1 MSEKIDELKNKTIK
15 GFFWRFNERVA
26 SQVVGL
32 IVSVV
37 LARLLEPSEYG
48 IIALTMIFMSVANVL
63 SVSGLGASLIQKKD
77 ADDLDFSTMFYAGLG
92 LSIIMYIILFI
103 ASPFIAY
110 ACNNGQVESVL
121 CVLGL
126 MLPISAI
133 NSIQQAYVS
142 RELNFKK
149 FFYATLVGTVSSG
162 IIGIAM
168 AYYGY
173 GVWALVG
180 QMLSSNIINTF
191 VLNRI
196 IKWHP
201 TRSFSIQRFKELY
214 KFGLNFMGANLMG
227 TLFNELKSFV
237 IGVKYLPADL
247 AFYKRGEQLPAII
260 SDNINNT
267 INTVIF
273 PAISK
278 IQDNKQDVKHAI
290 RRSMMTSS
298 YVMTPLLFFMAA
310 SADNITLL
318 LLTEKW
324 MPCVPY
330 MRVICISYCVS
341 ILGTANLQAFNAVGR
356 SDITFKL
363 EFIKKPLYLIMI
375 FLTMWISPLA
385 IAIGNLIYGVI
396 ATSINAWPNKK
407 LIDYKIIEQLK
418 DVYPQFI
425 ISAVIGLVVF
435 IVGFISLS
443 PYLMLLIQILIGL
456 GLYILL
462 SIMFSLE
469 SYKYVL
475 NTIKNFTQCL

>member
-1 MSEKIDELKNKTIK
+1 MSGKTDELKNKTIK

-37 LARLLEPSEYG
+37 LARLLGPSEYG
-48 IIALTMIFMSVANVL
+48 VIALTMIFMSIANVL

-77 ADDLDFSTMFYAGLG
+77 VDDLDFSTMFYASLG
-92 LSIIMYIILFI
+92 LSVIIYVILFL

-110 ACNNGQVESVL
+110 VCNNDQVESVL

-126 MLPISAI
+126 MLPISAV

-162 IIGIAM
+162 IIGIVM
-168 AYYGY
+168 AFYGY

-196 IKWHP
+196 IKWRP
-201 TRSFSIQRFKELY
+201 TMSFSIQRFRELY

-267 INTVIF
+267 INTVVF

-298 YVMTPLLFFMAA
+298 YVLTPLLFFMAA

-330 MRVICISYCVS
+330 MRVICVSYCVS

-363 EFIKKPLYLIMI
+363 EFIKKPLYLIII

-396 ATSINAWPNKK
+396 ATSINAWPNRK

-425 ISAVIGLVVF
+425 ISSVIGLVVF
-435 IVGFISLS
+435 FVGFISLS

-456 GLYILL
+456 VLYIML
-462 SIMFSLE
+462 STMFSLE

-475 NTIKNFTQCL
+475 NTIKNFK